1 MRAELLSPAGSY
13 ESLYSAIKAGAGSVY
28 FGAGDL
34 NMRSRSSFNFKEE
47 DIVKVARICRKF
59 KVKSYLA
66 LNTVIY
72 DDEVDKVKKILSSA
86 KEAKISAIIAS
97 DLSVI
102 VKANQMGLTVHISVQ
117 ANVSN
122 IEAVRFFSKYADV
135 MVLARE
141 LSLEQIQAIT
151 RKIAIENICGPSG
164 NLVKIEI
171 FTHGALCVSISGKC
185 YMSLATH
192 NASANRGAC
201 YQNCR
206 RPYKVIDEIDGHELV
221 LDNKYIMSPKDICLI
236 RCLDKIVEAGVS
248 ILKIEGRGRSAD
260 YVYAVTKAYREA
272 LDAIENGQYNAENI
286 QRWEKEISSVF
297 NRGFWHGGYYL
308 GNSLEMWSNNPD
320 NKAGKK
326 KIRAGVITNYFA
338 KIKIAEV
345 DLRETELSVGDEV
358 LIIGITT
365 GTVTQKIENIR
376 LDEKDVKCAPKGS
389 IISIP
394 ISQKVRRNDDLF
406 ILKSQD
412 LSS

>member
-1 MRAELLSPAGSY
+1 MSAELLSPAGSY
-13 ESLYSAIKAGAGSVY
+13 QSLYSAIRAGADSVY

-34 NMRSRSSFNFKEE
+34 NMRSRSSFNFREE
-47 DIVKVARICRKF
+47 DIFKVARICSKH

-66 LNTVIY
+66 LNTIVY
-72 DDEVDKVKKILSSA
+72 DNEIAKVEKILSSA

-102 VKANQMGLTVHISVQ
+102 AIARQMGLNVHISVQ

-122 IEAVRFFSKYADV
+122 IQTVKFLAEYADV

-141 LSLEQIQAIT
+141 LSLEQITAIIK
-151 RKIAIENICGPSG
+151 KITEENICGPSG
-164 NLVKIEI
+164 HPVKIEI

-206 RPYKVIDEIDGHELV
+206 RPYRVIDEIDGHELI

-236 RCLDKIVEAGVS
+236 RCLDKIVESGVS

-260 YVYAVTKAYREA
+260 YVYTVTKAYREA
-272 LDAIENGQYNAENI
+272 LNAINNGQYNPENI
-286 QRWEKEISSVF
+286 KRWEKEISGVF

-308 GNSLEMWSNNPD
+308 GKSLEMWSNNPD
-320 NKAGKK
+320 NKAEKK
-326 KIRAGVITNYFA
+326 KIRAGIVTNYFS
-338 KIKIAEV
+338 KIGIAEV
-345 DLRETELSVGDEV
+345 TLRESELNIGDEI
-358 LIIGITT
+358 LIIGSTT
-365 GTVTQKIENIR
+365 GTITQIIENIR
-376 LDEKDVKCAPKGS
+376 LEEKDVPSAPKGS
-389 IISIP
+389 VVSIP
-394 ISQKVRRNDDLF
+394 LYRKARRNDDLF
-406 ILKSQD
+406 ILKSQ
-412 LSS
+412 

>member
-13 ESLYSAIKAGAGSVY
+13 ESLYSAIRAGADSVY

-34 NMRSRSSFNFKEE
+34 NMRSRSSFNFKED
-47 DIVKVARICRKF
+47 DIYKVARICKKH

-72 DDEVDKVKKILSSA
+72 DEEIEKVKNILSSA
-86 KEAKISAIIAS
+86 KKAKISAIIAS
-97 DLSVI
+97 DISVI
-102 VKANQMGLTVHISVQ
+102 VLARQMGLTVHISVQ

-122 IEAVRFFSKYADV
+122 IETLRFFSKYADV
-135 MVLARE
+135 IVLARE
-141 LSLEQIQAIT
+141 LSLDQITAIT
-151 RKIAIENICGPSG
+151 RKIVEENICGPSG
-164 NLVKIEI
+164 ALVKIEI
-171 FTHGALCVSISGKC
+171 FAHGALCVSISGKC

-206 RPYKVIDEIDGHELV
+206 RSYKVIDEIDGHELV

-236 RCLDKIVEAGVS
+236 RCLDKIVESGVS

-260 YVYAVTKAYREA
+260 YVFAVIKAYREA
-272 LDAIENGQYNAENI
+272 LNAIDSGQYNVENI
-286 QRWEKEISSVF
+286 QRWEKEISNVF

-320 NKAGKK
+320 NKSEKK
-326 KIRAGVITNYFA
+326 KTRAGIVTNYFS
-338 KIKIAEV
+338 KIKIAEI
-345 DLRETELSVGDEV
+345 DLRERELKVGDEV
-358 LIIGITT
+358 LIIGTTT
-365 GTVTQKIENIR
+365 GAINHVIENIR
-376 LDEKDVKCAPKGS
+376 FEEKDVNSAPKGS

-394 ISQKVRRNDDLF
+394 ISQKVRKNDSIF
-406 ILKSQD
+406 ILTSR
-412 LSS
+412 

>member
-13 ESLYSAIKAGAGSVY
+13 ESLYSAIKAGANSVY

-47 DIVKVARICRKF
+47 DIYKVARICKKH

-72 DDEVDKVKKILSSA
+72 DDEIEKVKNILLSA

-97 DLSVI
+97 DISVI
-102 VKANQMGLTVHISVQ
+102 NMASQMGLTVHISVQ

-122 IEAVRFFSKYADV
+122 IETLRFFSKYADV

-141 LSLEQIQAIT
+141 LSLDQITDIT
-151 RKIAIENICGPSG
+151 KKVTDENICGPSG
-164 NLVKIEI
+164 ELVKIEI

-221 LDNKYIMSPKDICLI
+221 LDNQYIMSPKDICLI
-236 RCLDKIVEAGVS
+236 RCLDKIVESGVS

-272 LDAIENGQYNAENI
+272 LDAIENGQYNVDNI
-286 QRWEKEISSVF
+286 QRWEKEISNVF

-320 NKAGKK
+320 NKAKK
-326 KIRAGVITNYFA
+326 KKTRAGIVTNYFS

-345 DLRETELSVGDEV
+345 DLRESELKVGDEI
-358 LIIGITT
+358 LIIGTTT
-365 GTVTQKIENIR
+365 GTINHVIENIR
-376 LDEKDVKCAPKGS
+376 FEEKDVNSAPKGS

-394 ISQKVRRNDDLF
+394 ISQKVRKNDSIF
-406 ILKSQD
+406 ILRSR
-412 LSS
+412 

>member
-13 ESLYSAIKAGAGSVY
+13 ESLYSAIRAGADSVY

-34 NMRSRSSFNFKEE
+34 NMRSRSSFNFKED
-47 DIVKVARICRKF
+47 DIYKVARICKKH

-72 DDEVDKVKKILSSA
+72 DEEIEKVKNILSSA
-86 KEAKISAIIAS
+86 KKAKISAIIAS
-97 DLSVI
+97 DISVI
-102 VKANQMGLTVHISVQ
+102 VLASQMGLTVHISVQ

-122 IEAVRFFSKYADV
+122 IETLRFFSKYADV
-135 MVLARE
+135 IVLARE
-141 LSLEQIQAIT
+141 LSLDQITAIT
-151 RKIAIENICGPSG
+151 RKIVEENICGPSG
-164 NLVKIEI
+164 ALVKIEI
-171 FTHGALCVSISGKC
+171 FAHGALCVSISGKC

-206 RPYKVIDEIDGHELV
+206 RSYKVIDEIDGHELV

-236 RCLDKIVEAGVS
+236 RCLDKIVESGVS

-260 YVYAVTKAYREA
+260 YVFAVIKAYREA
-272 LDAIENGQYNAENI
+272 LNAIDSGQYNVENI
-286 QRWEKEISSVF
+286 QRWEKEISNVF

-320 NKAGKK
+320 NKSEKK
-326 KIRAGVITNYFA
+326 KTRAGIVTNYFS
-338 KIKIAEV
+338 KIKIAEIE
-345 DLRETELSVGDEV
+345 LRESELKVGDEV
-358 LIIGITT
+358 LVIGTTT
-365 GTVTQKIENIR
+365 GAINHVIENIR
-376 LDEKDVKCAPKGS
+376 FEEKDVNSSPKGS

-394 ISQKVRRNDDLF
+394 ISQKVRKNDSIF
-406 ILKSQD
+406 ILTSR
-412 LSS
+412 

>member
-13 ESLYSAIKAGAGSVY
+13 ESLYSAIKGGANCVY

-47 DIVKVARICRKF
+47 DIFKVAKICRKF

-72 DDEVDKVKKILSSA
+72 DDEITKVQKILSSA
-86 KEAKISAIIAS
+86 KEAKISAVIAS
-97 DLSVI
+97 DISVI
-102 VKANQMGLTVHISVQ
+102 VLAHQMGLPVHISVQ

-122 IEAVRFFSKYADV
+122 IETLKFFSRYADV

-141 LSLEQIQAIT
+141 LSLEQITAIT
-151 RKIAIENICGPSG
+151 QKVAQDNICGPSG
-164 NLVKIEI
+164 ELIKIEI

-206 RPYKVIDEIDGHELV
+206 RPYKVIDEAEGHELV
-221 LDNKYIMSPKDICLI
+221 IDNKYIMSPKDICLI
-236 RCLDKIVEAGVS
+236 RCLDKIVASGVS
-248 ILKIEGRGRSAD
+248 ILKIEGRGRSAG
-260 YVYAVTKAYREA
+260 YVYTVTKAYKEA
-272 LDAIENGQYNAENI
+272 LDSIESGQYTKENI
-286 QRWEKEISSVF
+286 QRWEKELSTVF

-320 NKAGKK
+320 NKAEKK
-326 KIRAGVITNYFA
+326 KVRAGIVTKYFS
-338 KIKIAEV
+338 KIGIAEV
-345 DLRETELSVGDEV
+345 DLRECELSVGDEV
-358 LIIGITT
+358 LIIGKTT
-365 GTVTQKIENIR
+365 GTITHTIDNIR
-376 LDEKDVKCAPKGS
+376 LDEKNLLSAPKGS
-389 IISIP
+389 LVSIP
-394 ISQKVRRNDDLF
+394 LPRKARLNDDFF
-406 ILKSQD
+406 ILKKQ
-412 LSS
+412 

>member
-13 ESLYSAIKAGAGSVY
+13 ESLYSAIKAGADSVY

-47 DIVKVARICRKF
+47 DIYRVARICSKH

-72 DDEVDKVKKILSSA
+72 DEEIEKVKKILSSA
-86 KEAKISAIIAS
+86 KEANISAVIAS
-97 DLSVI
+97 DISVI
-102 VKANQMGLTVHISVQ
+102 VMAREMGLTVHISVQ

-122 IEAVRFFSKYADV
+122 IETLRFFSKYADV

-141 LSLEQIQAIT
+141 LSLEQITAIT
-151 RKIAIENICGPSG
+151 KKITEEHICGPSG
-164 NLVKIEI
+164 ELVKIEI

-206 RPYKVIDEIDGHELV
+206 RPYKVIDEIDGHELII
-221 LDNKYIMSPKDICLI
+221 DNKYIMSPKDICLI
-236 RCLDKIVEAGVS
+236 RCLDKIVESGVS

-260 YVYAVTKAYREA
+260 YVYAVTKAYCEA
-272 LDAIENGQYNAENI
+272 LNAIENSQYNADNI

-320 NKAGKK
+320 NKAEKK
-326 KIRAGVITNYFA
+326 KTRAGIVTNFFS
-338 KIKIAEV
+338 KNKIAEV
-345 DLRETELSVGDEV
+345 DLREYELRVGDEV
-358 LIIGITT
+358 LIIGTTT
-365 GTVTQKIENIR
+365 GAITQTIENIR
-376 LDEKDVKCAPKGS
+376 LDEKDVNCAPKGS

-394 ISQKVRRNDDLF
+394 ISQKVRRNDELF
-406 ILKSQD
+406 ILKNQQKPS
-412 LSS
+412 